1 MNEAQR
7 MHDDLLHA
15 LLPII
20 PRTVYQDV
28 RRRLSHIMV
37 YVDGKFKLAN
47 VGCPNRLT
55 SS

>member
-1 MNEAQR
+1 
-7 MHDDLLHA
+7 
-15 LLPII
+15 LP
-20 PRTVYQDV
+20 PFTGGK
-28 RRRLSHIMV
+28 RRSHIMV